1 VRGIFD
7 ISRPLGISVIKAI
20 SRRHGHI
27 LRGVNGRIEET
38 PSSGGMMPNV
48 TRLIDTMI
56 AKTPDWR
63 GATLAKLRKIIQ
75 DADPE
80 MTEEVK
86 WRRPSSP
93 MGAPVWEHNGIVC
106 VGNIL
111 KESVRLT
118 FSAGASLPDPKRL
131 FNARLE
137 SSRARAIDVHE
148 RDKLNVP
155 ALKALIRSGVE
166 YNLAKG
172 KPAKD
177 RKR

>member
-1 VRGIFD
+1 M
-7 ISRPLGISVIKAI
+7 SNPA
-20 SRRHGHI
+20 
-27 LRGVNGRIEET
+27 
-38 PSSGGMMPNV
+38 M
-48 TRLIDTMI
+48 LIDNMI

-63 GATLAKLRKIIQ
+63 GATLAKLRKIIH

-80 MTEEVK
+80 ITEGVK

-118 FSAGASLPDPKRL
+118 FSAGAALPDPKKL

-137 SSRARAIDVHE
+137 SSQARALDCRE
-148 RDKLNVP
+148 GDKVNVA
-155 ALKALIRSGVE
+155 ALKALIRSGVK

-172 KPAKD
+172 KPTKD